1 MPLLNAPKTPHVSE
15 NWLFQFTADNNTCL
29 EFHPESSAGAN
40 DGGYIDC
47 GNALANISPI
57 ISFTVEFWLKA
68 DDVTSVDFPIISKT
82 GNTEDND
89 DNDSFI
95 VKLSNND
102 IFIQYEYA
110 ENSNITRTTSAFSI
124 SANTWTHIAIVRS
137 ADTDDIRVYKNGA
150 LAETISD
157 SNTDNDPSGADS
169 SDQRLF
175 IGANFGKTKFFDGEL
190 AHLRVWDIARN
201 ATQIA
206 RYYQRSIDSNATGLV
221 GYWKLDEG
229 NGTTVLDSSSN
240 SNNGTIIS
248 NHSDGVTNLPTW
260 QHNGFDQ
267 FIHSFGL
274 AFGHTSV
281 SSETYYGTVLN
292 KNITIRESMDIVNGT
307 ASTSNISLTVA
318 NFTFE
323 GVDFY
328 KHLFN
333 YGEKNYFNKEVRV
346 FAEFNNQT
354 SLSNCQRIFTG
365 RLVSVKLND
374 KAQATM
380 QINTHR
386 PWTGITFPQDQ
397 AENSNI
403 YVPTVY
409 GEFTPNV
416 SNVGSPAVC
425 GVDLYPVP
433 VLDVNDDQIITLM
446 PRAYSSGSN
455 AHINL
460 WLGKNRFLPAA
471 KGTSAFNEEDAT
483 ILRSN
488 VNVIATPVTYHFHG
502 IIDATES
509 EMTTTNQTFTDLY
522 KAFDGND
529 NTAATVTLAAGSS
542 NEQASFQFTGANN
555 LFYAIFIYKAFIKF
569 KYSVT
574 GNINGFLEFDPDVIA
589 SGITGS
595 INVTDVNAEQIFTAN
610 ILGTKGLLFSSAKLA
625 VTIEDESSPYGT
637 ITLHKVQA
645 EINARILGGSNESDD
660 RRDSAELSKIK
671 FFYSG
676 GAGLTASWDS
686 SAILHGHDIHR
697 DLLMRFAG
705 VSSTEPSGYSALNSD
720 RFQEE
725 WKARYWQLEPT
736 SLKDNL
742 DKLAYEFS
750 FNYKIDASGAL
761 KYINVLQTG
770 EYNTFKNASN
780 QSNSNE
786 TTTNI
791 LNLTKNDITNIT
803 IGTTSLSDIVFK
815 MKINF
820 KKHPAENKYLENIK
834 ITNTNSVAKYNHGD
848 KEGLKE
854 VSLDYNVGTP
864 ATNANPNNNFYAYQ
878 NNLIGEIRGI
888 VSCDVVN
895 CALGYQLETGDVVT
909 FSDMPI
915 DFFGETFNSSNYF
928 MIVELKRSI
937 GKVSITAREV
947 A

>member
-110 ENSNITRTTSAFSI
+110 TNSNITRTTSAFSI

-803 IGTTSLSDIVFK
+803 IGTTSLSDIVSK

>member
-803 IGTTSLSDIVFK
+803 IGTTSLSDIVSK